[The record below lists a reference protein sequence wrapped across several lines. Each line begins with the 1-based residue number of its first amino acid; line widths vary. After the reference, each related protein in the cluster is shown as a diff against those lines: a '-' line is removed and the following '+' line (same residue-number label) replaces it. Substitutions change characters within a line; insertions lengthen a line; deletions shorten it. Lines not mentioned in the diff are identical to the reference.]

1 MNGGRIHICSLF
13 FRSVAAWSVAI
24 RCFGSILEAR
34 GEMCR
39 KFQVDQLFMEELLV
53 VNNLTKSFGATP
65 VLSGVSLT
73 LKRGRILGLAGEN
86 GAGKSTLAR
95 LISGRLKPDSGSVV
109 LNGSCYVLPQEFAQ
123 IPTLTVYDN
132 IFLGREKSRCGIL
145 DCRQMCSRAE
155 ELFAE
160 LGYPIDPRRMASTL
174 SVAEKQMTEIAK
186 SLLYE
191 SNLLILDE
199 PTTVLSRQE
208 TENLFTLLRQL
219 REKGTSIILVT
230 HKLDEMLSL
239 CDEVA
244 VLRDGVLVSR
254 EKADLLTPYDVACKM
269 VGRSLTQAFPDK
281 TVVSENAPV
290 RFEVEHLSS
299 ADGLVKDVTFSIRR
313 GEILGLAGL
322 AGAGR
327 TELAETICQL
337 RKRKNNDACIRID
350 GECLTAKTPQ
360 QVFRSGIAYLSEDR
374 QGTALLTGQT
384 LFENTTM
391 TSLLQKYCS
400 WGVVS
405 KKKQL
410 LSTQEYIERFR
421 IRCEGANVAVSSLSG
436 GNQQKVAL
444 AKGLDTDPIVFIFD
458 EPTRGVDVGARR
470 EIYDFI
476 HELAA
481 NGVSCLLISSD
492 LQEVIGNC
500 SRVLVMYN
508 GMIRGEVSGDEINEE
523 NIILYATGVK

>member
-1 MNGGRIHICSLF
+1 M
-13 FRSVAAWSVAI
+13 
-24 RCFGSILEAR
+24 
-34 GEMCR
+34 
-39 KFQVDQLFMEELLV
+39 DELLTID
-53 VNNLTKSFGATP
+53 NLTKSFGATP
-65 VLSGVSLT
+65 VLSGVTLS
-73 LKRGRILGLAGEN
+73 LKRGQILGLAGEN

-95 LISGRLKPDSGSVV
+95 LISGRLNPDSGSIQ

-132 IFLGREKSRCGIL
+132 IFLGRERSRFGIL
-145 DCRQMCSRAE
+145 DSGMMCARAK

-160 LGYPIDPRRMASTL
+160 LGYPIDPKRMASTL

-186 SLLYE
+186 SLLFE

-219 REKGTSIILVT
+219 RDKGTGIILVT
-230 HKLDEMLSL
+230 HKLDEMLAL

-254 EKADLLTPYDVACKM
+254 ENAKDLTPYDIACKM
-269 VGRSLTQAFPDK
+269 VGRNLTQVFPDK
-281 TVVSENAPV
+281 TIVPEDAPV
-290 RFEVEHLSS
+290 RLNVENLSS
-299 ADGLVKDVTFSIRR
+299 ADGLVKNVSFSIKR

-327 TELAETICQL
+327 TELAETICRL
-337 RKRKNNDACIRID
+337 RKRSGGRVWID
-350 GECLTAKTPQ
+350 GRSLTAATPQ
-360 QVFRSGIAYLSEDR
+360 KVFRSGISYLSEDR

-384 LFENTTM
+384 LFENTTL

-400 WGVVS
+400 FGLV
-405 KKKQL
+405 KEKQQRL
-410 LSTQEYIERFR
+410 TTQEYIKRFR
-421 IRCEGANVAVSSLSG
+421 IKCEGERSLISSLSG

-481 NGVSCLLISSD
+481 QGVSCLLISSD

-500 SRVLVMYN
+500 TRVLVMHN
-508 GMIRGEVSGDEINEE
+508 GTIRGEVSGDEIDEE

>member
-1 MNGGRIHICSLF
+1 M
-13 FRSVAAWSVAI
+13 
-24 RCFGSILEAR
+24 
-34 GEMCR
+34 
-39 KFQVDQLFMEELLV
+39 DELLTID
-53 VNNLTKSFGATP
+53 NLTKSFGATP
-65 VLSGVSLT
+65 VLSGVTLS
-73 LKRGRILGLAGEN
+73 LKRGQILGLAGEN

-95 LISGRLKPDSGSVV
+95 LISGRLSPDSGSIQ

-132 IFLGREKSRCGIL
+132 IFLGREKSRFGIL
-145 DCRQMCSRAE
+145 DSGMMCARAK

-160 LGYPIDPRRMASTL
+160 LGYPIDPSRMASTL

-186 SLLYE
+186 SLLFE

-219 REKGTSIILVT
+219 RDKGTGIILVT
-230 HKLDEMLSL
+230 HKLDEMLAL

-254 EKADLLTPYDVACKM
+254 ENAKDLTPYDIACKM
-269 VGRSLTQAFPDK
+269 VGRNLTQVFPDK
-281 TVVSENAPV
+281 TIVPEDAPV
-290 RFEVEHLSS
+290 RLNVENLSS
-299 ADGLVKDVTFSIRR
+299 ADGLVKNVSFSIKR

-327 TELAETICQL
+327 TELAETICRL
-337 RKRKNNDACIRID
+337 RKRSGGRVWID
-350 GECLTAKTPQ
+350 GRSLTAATPQ
-360 QVFRSGIAYLSEDR
+360 KVFRSGISYLSEDR

-384 LFENTTM
+384 LFENTTL

-400 WGVVS
+400 CGLV
-405 KKKQL
+405 KEKQQRL
-410 LSTQEYIERFR
+410 TTQEYIKRFR
-421 IRCEGANVAVSSLSG
+421 IKCEGEKALVSSLSG

-481 NGVSCLLISSD
+481 QGVSCLLISSD

-500 SRVLVMYN
+500 TRVLVMHN
-508 GMIRGEVSGDEINEE
+508 GTIRGEVSGDEIDEE

>member
-1 MNGGRIHICSLF
+1 MDDVLII
-13 FRSVAAWSVAI
+13 
-24 RCFGSILEAR
+24 
-34 GEMCR
+34 
-39 KFQVDQLFMEELLV
+39 D
-53 VNNLTKSFGATP
+53 NLTKSFGATP
-65 VLSGVSLT
+65 VLSGVTLS
-73 LKRGRILGLAGEN
+73 LKRGQILGLAGEN
-86 GAGKSTLAR
+86 GAGKSTLGR
-95 LISGRLKPDSGSVV
+95 LISGRLKPDSGSIR

-132 IFLGREKSRCGIL
+132 IFLGREKSCFGVL
-145 DCRQMCSRAE
+145 DSRTMCRRAK
-155 ELFAE
+155 ELFKE
-160 LGYPIDPRRMASTL
+160 LGYPIDPERMASTL
-174 SVAEKQMTEIAK
+174 SVAKKQMTEIAK
-186 SLLYE
+186 SLLFE

-219 REKGTSIILVT
+219 RAKGTAIIFVT

-254 EKADLLTPYDVACKM
+254 DKASDLTPYDVACKM
-269 VGRSLTQAFPDK
+269 VGRNLTQVFPEK
-281 TVVSENAPV
+281 AVVPEDAPV
-290 RFEVEHLSS
+290 RFAVEHLSS
-299 ADGLVKDVTFSIRR
+299 ADGLVKDVSFSIKR

-337 RKRKNNDACIRID
+337 RKRKNNGGVIRID
-350 GECLTAKTPQ
+350 GKILTAKTPQ
-360 QVFRSGIAYLSEDR
+360 KIFRSGLSYLSEDR

-384 LFENTTM
+384 LFENTTL

-400 WGVVS
+400 WGIVE
-405 KKKQL
+405 KKKQIHA
-410 LSTQEYIERFR
+410 TQDYIKHFR
-421 IRCEGANVAVSSLSG
+421 IKCEGAKAMVSSLSG

-481 NGVSCLLISSD
+481 QGVSCLLISSD

-500 SRVLVMYN
+500 TRVLVMYN
-508 GMIRGEVSGDEINEE
+508 GTIRGEVSGNDIDEE

>member
-1 MNGGRIHICSLF
+1 M
-13 FRSVAAWSVAI
+13 
-24 RCFGSILEAR
+24 
-34 GEMCR
+34 
-39 KFQVDQLFMEELLV
+39 DELLTID
-53 VNNLTKSFGATP
+53 NLTKSFGATP
-65 VLSGVSLT
+65 VLSGVTLS
-73 LKRGRILGLAGEN
+73 LKRGQILGLAGEN

-95 LISGRLKPDSGSVV
+95 LISGRLNPDSGSIQ

-132 IFLGREKSRCGIL
+132 IFLGRERSRFGIL
-145 DCRQMCSRAE
+145 DSGMMCARAK

-160 LGYPIDPRRMASTL
+160 LGYPIDPKRMASTL

-186 SLLYE
+186 SLLFE

-219 REKGTSIILVT
+219 RDKGTGIILVT
-230 HKLDEMLSL
+230 HKLDEMLAL

-254 EKADLLTPYDVACKM
+254 ENAKDLTPYDIACKM
-269 VGRSLTQAFPDK
+269 VGRNLTQVFPDK
-281 TVVSENAPV
+281 TIVPEDAPV
-290 RFEVEHLSS
+290 RLNVENLSS
-299 ADGLVKDVTFSIRR
+299 ADGLVKNVSFSIKR

-327 TELAETICQL
+327 TELAETICRL
-337 RKRKNNDACIRID
+337 RKRSGGRVWID
-350 GECLTAKTPQ
+350 GRSLTAATPQ
-360 QVFRSGIAYLSEDR
+360 KVFRSGISYLSEDR

-384 LFENTTM
+384 LFENTTL

-400 WGVVS
+400 FGLV
-405 KKKQL
+405 KEKQQRL
-410 LSTQEYIERFR
+410 TTQEYIKRFR
-421 IRCEGANVAVSSLSG
+421 IKCEGERSLVSSLSG

-481 NGVSCLLISSD
+481 QGVSCLLISSD

-500 SRVLVMYN
+500 TRVLVMHN
-508 GMIRGEVSGDEINEE
+508 GTIRGEVSGDEIDEE

>member
-1 MNGGRIHICSLF
+1 M
-13 FRSVAAWSVAI
+13 
-24 RCFGSILEAR
+24 
-34 GEMCR
+34 
-39 KFQVDQLFMEELLV
+39 DELLTID
-53 VNNLTKSFGATP
+53 NLTKSFGATP
-65 VLSGVSLT
+65 VLSGVTLS
-73 LKRGRILGLAGEN
+73 LKRGQILGLAGEN

-95 LISGRLKPDSGSVV
+95 LISGRLNPDSGSIR

-132 IFLGREKSRCGIL
+132 IFLGRERSRFGIL
-145 DCRQMCSRAE
+145 DSGMMCARAK

-160 LGYPIDPRRMASTL
+160 LGYPIDPKRMASTL

-186 SLLYE
+186 SLLFE

-219 REKGTSIILVT
+219 RDKGTGIILVT
-230 HKLDEMLSL
+230 HKLDEMLAL

-254 EKADLLTPYDVACKM
+254 ENAKDLTPYDIACKM
-269 VGRSLTQAFPDK
+269 VGRNLTQVFPDK
-281 TVVSENAPV
+281 TIVPEDAPV
-290 RFEVEHLSS
+290 RLNVENLSS
-299 ADGLVKDVTFSIRR
+299 ADGLVKNVSFSIKR

-327 TELAETICQL
+327 TELAETICRL
-337 RKRKNNDACIRID
+337 RKRSGGRVWID
-350 GECLTAKTPQ
+350 GRSLTAATPQ
-360 QVFRSGIAYLSEDR
+360 KVFRSGSSYLSEDR

-384 LFENTTM
+384 LFENTTL

-400 WGVVS
+400 FGLV
-405 KKKQL
+405 KEKQQRL
-410 LSTQEYIERFR
+410 TTQEYIKRFR
-421 IRCEGANVAVSSLSG
+421 IKCEGEKALVSSLSG

-481 NGVSCLLISSD
+481 QGVSCLLISSD

-500 SRVLVMYN
+500 TRVLVMHN
-508 GMIRGEVSGDEINEE
+508 GTIRGEVSGDEIDEE